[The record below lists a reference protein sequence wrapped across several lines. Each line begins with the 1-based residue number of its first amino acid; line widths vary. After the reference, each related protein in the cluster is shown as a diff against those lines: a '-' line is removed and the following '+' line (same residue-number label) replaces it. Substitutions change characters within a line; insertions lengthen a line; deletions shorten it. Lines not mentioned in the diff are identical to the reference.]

1 MLQSRVGVIIQSL
14 LWAGSTELQFPIF
27 RKRTLA
33 ALQKIGKE
41 GSNQPFAA
49 LLRNGYFGA
58 KAKLCKAR
66 SLSIAVVGPKRSIRH
81 FGFKHAFRPSPKHIP

>member
-1 MLQSRVGVIIQSL
+1 MTMSAMGALHQLV
-14 LWAGSTELQFPIF
+14 EY
-27 RKRTLA
+27 A
-33 ALQKIGKE
+33 ASCTM

>member
-1 MLQSRVGVIIQSL
+1 MQVFNGL
-14 LWAGSTELQFPIF
+14 LNSHHAANGALRPLKLTAASV
-27 RKRTLA
+27 TL
-33 ALQKIGKE
+33 

-58 KAKLCKAR
+58 KAKLCKRR
-66 SLSIAVVGPKRSIRH
+66 SLRKAVIGPKRSIPH

>member
-1 MLQSRVGVIIQSL
+1 MTIDP
-14 LWAGSTELQFPIF
+14 TIF
-27 RKRTLA
+27 RASCDMRISETARSITL
-33 ALQKIGKE
+33 

-58 KAKLCKAR
+58 KAKLCKRR
-66 SLSIAVVGPKRSIRH
+66 SLRKAVIGPKRSIPH

>member
-1 MLQSRVGVIIQSL
+1 LVR
-14 LWAGSTELQFPIF
+14 A
-27 RKRTLA
+27 A
-33 ALQKIGKE
+33 ALVTL

-58 KAKLCKAR
+58 KAKLCKRR
-66 SLSIAVVGPKRSIRH
+66 SLRKAVIGPKRSIPH

>member
-1 MLQSRVGVIIQSL
+1 MAGFSRC
-14 LWAGSTELQFPIF
+14 ATAPIF
-27 RKRTLA
+27 TLT
-33 ALQKIGKE
+33 QHFPRCERIQRE
-41 GSNQPFAA
+41 NQIHRVGSNQPFAA